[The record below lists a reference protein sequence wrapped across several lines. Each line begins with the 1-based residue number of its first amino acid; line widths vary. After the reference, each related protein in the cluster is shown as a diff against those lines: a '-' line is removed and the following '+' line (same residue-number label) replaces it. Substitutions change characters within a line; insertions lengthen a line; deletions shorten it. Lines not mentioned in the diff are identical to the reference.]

1 MDNIDYGT
9 RAALISAA
17 LKRARE
23 EQDTP
28 IPQMRTVGGFAVGP
42 TGGDIFNMG
51 IRQALGGYSANKR
64 EQELTALNDEQMA
77 KFADLSKQLT
87 TPGTKTLKR
96 TLEMMGPTE
105 SGAALA
111 PATVEEQVPLDYSN
125 PADLSADNARRMGLA
140 AQMAQ
145 LSIPQA
151 KQVSQDYLSKGASF
165 PDTLAQ
171 LQMRQLETGQQ
182 NAMRLQEAARL
193 EREREEGRNQ
203 RAQDAAALRMTL
215 KAMNSGGGGPRD
227 RFSVQM
233 GPDNQMYRV
242 NLESGVATPITIG
255 GAVPEGAT
263 GGAPGAGLV
272 RPGTDKALTEV
283 QGKAVM
289 FGTRAAQAHNIL
301 DEVGANYKPVVV
313 ATMHGAE
320 SIPGANMAVNAAAG
334 PNEQKVAQAQRNFIN
349 AVLRQESGAAINQS
363 EFNNARIQY
372 FPQPGDKPEVIAQK
386 KANRELAIQGFGTIA
401 GPKGGKAVATER
413 ANKPQPT
420 GPYTDAAKE
429 QRYQEWKRSQQ

>member
-51 IRQALGGYSANKR
+51 IRQALGNYSANKR
-64 EQELTALNDEQMA
+64 EEELTALNDEQMG
-77 KFADLSKQLT
+77 KFADLSQQLSQ
-87 TPGTKTLKR
+87 P
-96 TLEMMGPTE
+96 E
-105 SGAALA
+105 SVDYTD
-111 PATVEEQVPLDYSN
+111 PAS
-125 PADLSADNARRMGLA
+125 LSADNARRMGLA
-140 AQMAQ
+140 SQMSQ
-145 LSIPQA
+145 LSLPQA
-151 KQVSQDYLSKGASF
+151 QKVAQDYLSKGASF

-171 LQMRQLETGQQ
+171 LQTRQIEAGQQ

-215 KAMNSGGGGPRD
+215 KAMGSGGGGPRD

-233 GPDNQMYRV
+233 GPNNQMYRV

-301 DEVGANYKPVVV
+301 DEVGPDYKPVVV

-320 SIPGANMAVNAAAG
+320 PIPGANMAVNAAAG

-401 GPKGGKAVATER
+401 GPKGSKAVETER
-413 ANKPQPT
+413 DNKPQPT

-429 QRYQEWKRSQQ
+429 QRYQEWKRRQK

>member
-1 MDNIDYGT
+1 MENIDYGT

-23 EQDTP
+23 QEATP
-28 IPQMRTVGGFAVGP
+28 MPQMQLMGRFAVGP
-42 TGGDIFNMG
+42 TGGDIFNTG
-51 IRQALGGYSANKR
+51 VQRALGGYSAGKR
-64 EQELTALNDEQMA
+64 EAELTALNDEQMG
-77 KFADLSKQLT
+77 KFADLSQQLA
-87 TPGTKTLKR
+87 TPGSVDYTD
-96 TLEMMGPTE
+96 
-105 SGAALA
+105 
-111 PATVEEQVPLDYSN
+111 PASLV
-125 PADLSADNARRMGLA
+125 ADNSKRMGLA
-140 AQMAQ
+140 SQMAQ
-145 LSIPQA
+145 LNLPQA
-151 KQVSQDYLSKGASF
+151 QKVAQDYLQKGVNL

-171 LQMRQLETGQQ
+171 LRLRQIEAGQQ
-182 NAMRLQEAARL
+182 NAMRLQEQARL
-193 EREREEGRNQ
+193 EQEREEGRNQ
-203 RAQDAAALRMTL
+203 RAQEAAALRMTL
-215 KAMNSGGGGPRD
+215 KAMGSGGGGGGPRD

-242 NLESGVATPITIG
+242 NLETGVATPITIG

-263 GGAPGAGLV
+263 GGTPGAGLV

-301 DEVGANYKPVVV
+301 DAVGPSYKPVVV

-320 SIPGANMAVNAAAG
+320 PIPGANMVVNAAAG

-372 FPQPGDKPEVIAQK
+372 FPQPGDKPEVIEQK
-386 KANRELAIQGFGTIA
+386 RKNRELAIQGFGTIA
-401 GPKGGKAVATER
+401 GPKGVKAVETER

-429 QRYQEWKRSQQ
+429 QRYQEWKRSQP